1 VVALFDEYIKSIQE
15 VICMKMFIPALR
27 LSVVLM
33 LVCGLLYPLV
43 TTGVA
48 QLLFPSQANGSLMV
62 QDAKVIGSSLLAQE
76 VKSPGLFQPRAS
88 KANYDPTASAG
99 SNRAVASPEYIAEM
113 NQKLATLRQENPALP
128 HQIPADLVTGSGS
141 GLDPDLSPEAAEAQI
156 PRISQATGLSKQ
168 KLAQLIQDHTQ
179 GRQLGIFGEPRVNVM
194 ELNLALTTAQKK

>member
-1 VVALFDEYIKSIQE
+1 
-15 VICMKMFIPALR
+15 MKMLLPALR

-88 KANYDPTASAG
+88 NANYDPTASAG
-99 SNRAVASPEYIAEM
+99 SNRAVASPEYTAEM

-128 HQIPADLVTGSGS
+128 HKIPADLVTGSGS
-141 GLDPDLSPEAAEAQI
+141 GLDPDLSPEAAVAQI
-156 PRISQATGLSKQ
+156 PRISQATGLGKK
-168 KLAQLIQDHTQ
+168 KLAQLIEDHTQ
-179 GRQLGIFGEPRVNVM
+179 GRQLGIFGEPRVNVN
-194 ELNLALTTAQKK
+194 ELNLALIAEEK